1 MSTFDLER
9 YIASGA
15 AVDQLSP
22 ALEQARFATAD
33 TERALAELDRRNV
46 AAIRALAGGEQAAQ
60 EAHENNLPFLYEVR
74 NSRAPQ
80 YIAGLRQLA
89 DSLEAALPVL
99 DSVLD
104 GWQPTTVSAPD
115 EAQPN
120 DEDES

>member
-1 MSTFDLER
+1 MSSFDLER

-60 EAHENNLPFLYEVR
+60 EAHESNLPFLYEVR

-89 DSLEAALPVL
+89 DSIEAALPIL
-99 DSVLD
+99 DNVID
-104 GWQPTTVSAPD
+104 GWEPPQ
-115 EAQPN
+115 
-120 DEDES
+120 